1 MGRDGGPRIRT
12 CISSLRFSMLVNS
25 NLLGFYLGSRGLR
38 EDSFLLLLCLLIMQ
52 VLNKMIGRVVVG
64 GRMKGLRWRGEM
76 GRIWLSHTCCLHSI
90 RSSFVELI
98 WRTLDPLDVFYYAL
112 CSKVK
117 PEKKENKKMRIFH
130 VW

>member
-1 MGRDGGPRIRT
+1 
-12 CISSLRFSMLVNS
+12 MLVNS

-76 GRIWLSHTCCLHSI
+76 GRI
-90 RSSFVELI
+90 
-98 WRTLDPLDVFYYAL
+98 
-112 CSKVK
+112 
-117 PEKKENKKMRIFH
+117 
-130 VW
+130 